1 MKYLLA
7 AFNARPM
14 GMPIPPNW
22 LGLGA
27 IGLLG
32 FLAHP
37 GFLLIGL
44 GLEVAY
50 LGLVASNRWFQTM
63 VDAAGSGGS
72 EGPDERW
79 AARRLKELN
88 NLTPADRAIQQAI
101 EARCAE
107 LVAHLTRLEADP
119 SGSQA
124 ADLAQLCWLH
134 LRLLSARGAIAA
146 VVAAAQEGTDLAK
159 KRAELD
165 RRLADPGLDA
175 QVRSSLEGQ
184 LTVIAGRLAGHAEAR
199 TRLEFVEAELER
211 LRQQVE
217 LAREQGLLATDAEA
231 ISRSVNVLSATM
243 GEAGRWLR
251 DQQELLGGLDSGTDA
266 PPVTTFLS
274 RAQGQR
280 AGRVNA

>member
-7 AFNARPM
+7 AFNARPL

-27 IGLLG
+27 IVLLG

-63 VDAAGSGGS
+63 VDAAT
-72 EGPDERW
+72 PIRTDERW
-79 AARRLKELN
+79 TERRLKELT
-88 NLTPADRAIQQAI
+88 NLTPGDRAIQQAI

-134 LRLLSARGAIAA
+134 LRLLSARGAISA
-146 VVAAAQEGTDLAK
+146 VVAAAQEGTDLGK
-159 KRAELD
+159 KHTDLE
-165 RRLADPGLDA
+165 RRLADASLDA

-217 LAREQGLLATDAEA
+217 LAREQGLLATDAAA
-231 ISRSVNVLSATM
+231 ISNSVNVLAATM

-251 DQQELLGGLDSGTDA
+251 DQQELLGGLDAGSEA
-266 PPVTTFLS
+266 PTVGAFLS
-274 RAQGQR
+274 HRQVP
-280 AGRVNA
+280 RVNA